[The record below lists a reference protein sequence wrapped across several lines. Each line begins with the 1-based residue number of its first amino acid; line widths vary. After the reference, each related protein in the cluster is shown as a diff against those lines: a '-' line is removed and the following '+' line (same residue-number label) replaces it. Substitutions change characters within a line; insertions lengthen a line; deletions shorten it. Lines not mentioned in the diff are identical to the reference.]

1 MEALFDGREPILERA
16 ALRTEHTPPER
27 RYWLLQDLETLLEK
41 AALKAGLREEGLV
54 PELCLL

>member
-1 MEALFDGREPILERA
+1 MEALFDDREPILERA

-41 AALKAGLREEGLV
+41 ARSKPDFEKRACV